1 MTMENTVIP
10 TVTENEMEEV
20 ITSHPAYGQ
29 VSVSRTTTTGQ
40 RLYGSDLSHKEVIT
54 LTFSESEQIER
65 DGVIRHRL
73 AEGRRRSPLLKITLS
88 PAQWA
93 TMITSFG
100 MSDGVPCTINSLIR
114 GDYECQPEIGYIES
128 TRERYERQIREASE
142 REMAKLKEKLEA
154 LALLVAKGKAGKREL
169 EEVYQ
174 SLSGAI
180 GNLPV
185 NLAFST
191 QLMQESMD
199 KIVSHGK
206 AELEASA
213 IGVAARLGI
222 KEIGRLASLEEKK

>member
-1 MTMENTVIP
+1 MENTVIP

-20 ITSHPAYGQ
+20 ITRHTAYGQ

-40 RLYGSDLSHKEVIT
+40 RLYASDLIHKEVIT
-54 LTFSESEQIER
+54 LTFSESEQVER

-73 AEGRRRSPLLKITLS
+73 AEGRRRSPLLKVSLS

-93 TMITSFG
+93 SMITSFG

-114 GDYECQPEIGYIES
+114 GDYERQPEIGYIES

-142 REMAKLKEKLEA
+142 REMAKVNEKLKT

-180 GNLPV
+180 ANLPV

-213 IGVAARLGI
+213 MGVAARLGM
-222 KEIGRLASLEEKK
+222 KEISRLASLEDKK

>member
-1 MTMENTVIP
+1 
-10 TVTENEMEEV
+10 
-20 ITSHPAYGQ
+20 
-29 VSVSRTTTTGQ
+29 
-40 RLYGSDLSHKEVIT
+40 
-54 LTFSESEQIER
+54 
-65 DGVIRHRL
+65 
-73 AEGRRRSPLLKITLS
+73 
-88 PAQWA
+88 
-93 TMITSFG
+93 MITSFG

-114 GDYECQPEIGYIES
+114 GDYQRQPEIGYIES
-128 TRERYERQIREASE
+128 TRERYQRQIREASE
-142 REMAKLKEKLEA
+142 REMAKVNEKLKA

-180 GNLPV
+180 ANLPV

-213 IGVAARLGI
+213 MGVAARLGMKI
-222 KEIGRLASLEEKK
+222 SRLASLEDKK

>member
-1 MTMENTVIP
+1 MENTVIP

-20 ITSHPAYGQ
+20 ITRHTAYGQ

-40 RLYGSDLSHKEVIT
+40 RLYASDLIHKEVIT
-54 LTFSESEQIER
+54 LTFSESEQVER

-73 AEGRRRSPLLKITLS
+73 AEGRRRSPLLKVSLS

-93 TMITSFG
+93 SMITSFG

-114 GDYECQPEIGYIES
+114 GDYERQPEIGYIES

-142 REMAKLKEKLEA
+142 REMAKVNEKLKA
-154 LALLVAKGKAGKREL
+154 LALLVAKGKAD
-169 EEVYQ
+169 
-174 SLSGAI
+174 
-180 GNLPV
+180 LPV

-213 IGVAARLGI
+213 MGVAARLGM
-222 KEIGRLASLEEKK
+222 KEISRLASLEDKK

>member
-1 MTMENTVIP
+1 MENTVIP

-20 ITSHPAYGQ
+20 ITRHTAYGQ

-40 RLYGSDLSHKEVIT
+40 RLYASDLIHKEVIT

-73 AEGRRRSPLLKITLS
+73 AEGRRRSPLLQVSLS

-114 GDYECQPEIGYIES
+114 GDYERQPEIGYIES

-142 REMAKLKEKLEA
+142 REMAKVNEKLKA
-154 LALLVAKGKAGKREL
+154 LALLVAKGKA
-169 EEVYQ
+169 YQ

-180 GNLPV
+180 ANLPV

-213 IGVAARLGI
+213 MGVAARLGM
-222 KEIGRLASLEEKK
+222 KEISRLASLEDKK

>member
-1 MTMENTVIP
+1 MMKNTVIP
-10 TVTENEMEEV
+10 TVTETEMEEL
-20 ITSHPAYGQ
+20 ITRHPAFGM

-40 RLYGSDLSHKEVIT
+40 RLYASDLSHKEVIT

-65 DGVIRHRL
+65 DGMIRHRL
-73 AEGRRRSPLLKITLS
+73 AESRRRSPLLKVSLS

-114 GDYECQPEIGYIES
+114 GDYERQPDIGYTES

-142 REMAKLKEKLEA
+142 REMAKLNEKLEA
-154 LALLVAKGKAGKREL
+154 LGSLVAKGKAGKREL
-169 EEVYQ
+169 EEIYQ
-174 SLSGAI
+174 ALSGAI
-180 GNLPV
+180 SNLPV

-199 KIVSHGK
+199 KIV
-206 AELEASA
+206 
-213 IGVAARLGI
+213 
-222 KEIGRLASLEEKK
+222 